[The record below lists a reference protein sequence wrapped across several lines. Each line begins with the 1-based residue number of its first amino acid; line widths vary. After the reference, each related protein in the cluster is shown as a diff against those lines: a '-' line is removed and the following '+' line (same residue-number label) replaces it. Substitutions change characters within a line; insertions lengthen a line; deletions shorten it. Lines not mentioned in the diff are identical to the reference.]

1 MDILSKYSS
10 YSLNLEDAGLFNH
23 GYVHSLLAFGTAA
36 DFEFDCLTFV
46 ERLES
51 VRYDTGEVNEN
62 LFAVLSR
69 NESVAFFAIE
79 PFYLKIEN

>member
-1 MDILSKYSS
+1 MGL
-10 YSLNLEDAGLFNH
+10 LNYRN
-23 GYVHSLLAFGTAA
+23 VHSLLAFGTAA

-69 NESVAFFAIE
+69 NESVAFLAIE
-79 PFYLKIEN
+79 PFYLTCHKN

>member
-1 MDILSKYSS
+1 MNMLSFCCS
-10 YSLNLEDAGLFNH
+10 YSLNLENAVG
-23 GYVHSLLAFGTAA
+23 
-36 DFEFDCLTFV
+36 LTFV

-79 PFYLKIEN
+79 PFYLTCHKN

>member
-1 MDILSKYSS
+1 MPWGL
-10 YSLNLEDAGLFNH
+10 LNYRN
-23 GYVHSLLAFGTAA
+23 VHSLIAFGAAA

-79 PFYLKIEN
+79 PFYLTCHKN